1 MRDPGG
7 ARIRGG
13 NGTMK
18 LDDTDKAIIDH
29 LQKDGRMPFSNL
41 GPLVGLSP
49 AAARQRVLHMI
60 DNRVMQIVAV
70 TDPTTLG
77 FTVQAMAGLTIEGD
91 LDDAAKR
98 IGAVE
103 EVDYVV
109 IVAGRFDVLIEV
121 VAEDMD
127 SLIEVMNRIRTIPGV
142 SATELFTYMRLE
154 KQTYNWGTR

>member
-1 MRDPGG
+1 VR
-7 ARIRGG
+7 
-13 NGTMK
+13 

-29 LQKDGRMPFSNL
+29 LQTDGRMPFSNL

-49 AAARQRVLHMI
+49 AATRQRVLHMI
-60 DNRVMQIVAV
+60 DKRVMQIVAV

-77 FTVQAMAGLTIEGD
+77 FTVQAMAGITVEGD
-91 LDDAAKR
+91 LDTTAALIAK
-98 IGAVE
+98 VD

-109 IVAGRFDVLIEV
+109 IVAGRFDVLVEM

-127 SLIEVMNRIRTIPGV
+127 SLIEVLNRIRAVPGV
-142 SATELFTYMRLE
+142 AGSELFTYMRLE

>member
-1 MRDPGG
+1 MR
-7 ARIRGG
+7 
-13 NGTMK
+13 

-29 LQKDGRMPFSNL
+29 LQADGRMPFSNL

-49 AAARQRVLHMI
+49 AATRQRVLHMI

-77 FTVQAMAGLTIEGD
+77 FTVQAMAGITVEGD
-91 LDDAAKR
+91 LDTTAALIAK
-98 IGAVE
+98 VD

-109 IVAGRFDVLIEV
+109 IVAGRFDVLVEV

-127 SLIEVMNRIRTIPGV
+127 SLIQVLNRVRAVPGV
-142 SATELFTYMRLE
+142 AGSELFTYMRLE

>member
-1 MRDPGG
+1 MR
-7 ARIRGG
+7 
-13 NGTMK
+13 

-29 LQKDGRMPFSNL
+29 LQADGRMPFSNL

-60 DNRVMQIVAV
+60 DSRVMQIVAV

-77 FTVQAMAGLTIEGD
+77 FTVQAMAGITVEGD
-91 LDDAAKR
+91 LDTAAGLIAK
-98 IGAVE
+98 ID

-109 IVAGRFDVLIEV
+109 IVAGRFDVLVEL

-127 SLIEVMNRIRTIPGV
+127 SLIEVLNRIRSVPGV
-142 SATELFTYMRLE
+142 SGSEVFTYMRLE

>member
-1 MRDPGG
+1 MR
-7 ARIRGG
+7 
-13 NGTMK
+13 

-29 LQKDGRMPFSNL
+29 LQADGRMPFSNL

-77 FTVQAMAGLTIEGD
+77 FTVQAMAGITVEGD
-91 LDDAAKR
+91 LDTAAALIAK
-98 IGAVE
+98 VD

-109 IVAGRFDVLIEV
+109 IVAGRFDVLVEV

-127 SLIEVMNRIRTIPGV
+127 SLIEVMNRIRAVPGV
-142 SATELFTYMRLE
+142 SGSELFTYMRLE

>member
-1 MRDPGG
+1 
-7 ARIRGG
+7 
-13 NGTMK
+13 MK

-49 AAARQRVLHMI
+49 AAVRQRVLHMI
-60 DNRVMQIVAV
+60 DGRVMQIVAV

-91 LDDAAKR
+91 LDEAAGR
-98 IGAVE
+98 ISAVK

-127 SLIEVMNRIRTIPGV
+127 SLIEVMNRIRRIEGV
-142 SATELFTYMRLE
+142 SGTELFTYMRLE

>member
-1 MRDPGG
+1 MR
-7 ARIRGG
+7 
-13 NGTMK
+13 

-29 LQKDGRMPFSNL
+29 LQTDGRMPFSNL

-49 AAARQRVLHMI
+49 AAVRQRVLHMI

-77 FTVQAMAGLTIEGD
+77 FTVQAMAGITVEGD
-91 LDDAAKR
+91 LDTTAALIAK
-98 IGAVE
+98 VD

-109 IVAGRFDVLIEV
+109 IVAGRFDVLVEL
-121 VAEDMD
+121 VAEDME
-127 SLIEVMNRIRTIPGV
+127 SLIEVLNRIRAVPGV
-142 SATELFTYMRLE
+142 AGSELFTYMRLE

>member
-1 MRDPGG
+1 MR
-7 ARIRGG
+7 
-13 NGTMK
+13 

-60 DNRVMQIVAV
+60 DARVMQIVAV

-91 LDDAAKR
+91 LDDAARR
-98 IGAVE
+98 IGAVD

-109 IVAGRFDVLIEV
+109 IVAGRSDMLIEV

-127 SLIEVMNRIRTIPGV
+127 SLIEVMNRIRRIEGV
-142 SATELFTYMRLE
+142 SGTELFTYMRLE

>member
-1 MRDPGG
+1 VR
-7 ARIRGG
+7 
-13 NGTMK
+13 

-29 LQKDGRMPFSNL
+29 LQTDGRMPFSNL

-60 DNRVMQIVAV
+60 DKRVMQIVAV

-77 FTVQAMAGLTIEGD
+77 FTVQAMAGITVEGD
-91 LDDAAKR
+91 LDTTAALIAK
-98 IGAVE
+98 VD

-109 IVAGRFDVLIEV
+109 IVAGRFDVLVEM

-127 SLIEVMNRIRTIPGV
+127 SLIEVLNRIRAVPGV
-142 SATELFTYMRLE
+142 AGSELFTYMRLE

>member
-7 ARIRGG
+7 ERIRGG

-60 DNRVMQIVAV
+60 DKRVMQIVAV